1 MLCDLPRQ
9 TKNILFILN
18 YSCFVEEMHFL
29 PSFCKIW
36 FYLRT
41 KPDSNRKSS
50 MVHHVE
56 SGEMGELLP
65 ENKEEGVE
73 EVKEL

>member
-1 MLCDLPRQ
+1 
-9 TKNILFILN
+9 
-18 YSCFVEEMHFL
+18 MHFL